1 MTQKT
6 TRRDALKTAGAVTSA
21 AGLTALAGCSAIL
34 GGGGGGGS
42 GSITVGSKQFTEQEV
57 LGYLA
62 VEALK
67 ANTDVDVNDKVGLG
81 GSVTNFEAL
90 KSGQTDM
97 YWEYTGTAWATLPPK
112 HSKVITDPEKIQQ
125 KVESEFESEHDI
137 TLLDRAP
144 FNNTYVLCVR
154 KQWAE
159 DTGVTSISDYATYLQ
174 DGNTDHTLVMDAEFQ
189 EREDGWPGLIEHYD
203 FADAAKQLNVKNVS
217 PALGYQ
223 IVGEKEAAVTMGFN
237 TNPKI
242 LKFDLQ
248 SLEDDKGFFPVY
260 NPAPMVRQP
269 ALEENPSIEEPLNE
283 VANAL
288 STDTIRSLNRKVSI
302 DKKDARTVA
311 KNFLESEGLV

>member
-6 TRRDALKTAGAVTSA
+6 TRRDALKAAGAVTSA
-21 AGLTALAGCSAIL
+21 AGLTSLAGCSAIL

-42 GSITVGSKQFTEQEV
+42 GTVTVSSKQFTEQEV

-67 ANTDVDVNDKVGLG
+67 ANTDANVQDEVGLG

-90 KSGQTDM
+90 KSGQTDL

-112 HSKVITDPEKIQQ
+112 HSKVITDPEEIYS
-125 KVESEFESEHDI
+125 KVQSEFESEYDI

-144 FNNTYVLCVR
+144 FNNTYVLIVR
-154 KQWAE
+154 EQWANDNGIE
-159 DTGVTSISDYATYLQ
+159 SISDYVSWAQ
-174 DGNTDHTLVMDAEFQ
+174 NNTDHTMVMNAEFQ
-189 EREDGWPGLIEHYD
+189 ERDDGWPGLVEHYGFGD
-203 FADAAKQLNVKNVS
+203 TADQLTVKNVGS
-217 PALGYQ
+217 SLTYEV
-223 IVGEKEAAVTMGFN
+223 VGEGEATIGMGFN

-260 NPAPMVRQP
+260 NPAPMVDQ
-269 ALEENPSIEEPLNE
+269 AVVEENPSIEEPLNE
-283 VANAL
+283 VANSL
-288 STDTIRSLNRKVSI
+288 STETIRGLNRKVSI
-302 DKKDARTVA
+302 EQQDARTVA
-311 KNFLESEGLV
+311 KNYLKSEGIV